1 MILQF
6 SPVVD
11 LLIYTTW
18 MVNYK
23 VMWVFTKRRFDV
35 VLHKFN
41 PHTGRIF
48 TCTLQFPRECQRS
61 YPLTCLTM
69 LSLRIITFF
78 VYSGVLSFHAVALS
92 RVLPSIIDD
101 CFCLVWP
108 WIDTGEL
115 SQLWFSLLILMVEL
129 PFMFVLTILLPFA
142 LLPVVILSVWKSSLV
157 FSVDSVISLID
168 SNESSTFGQNKS
180 IFCLFFFFN

>member
-69 LSLRIITFF
+69 LPLRIITFF
-78 VYSGVLSFHAVALS
+78 VNSGVLSFHAVALS
-92 RVLPSIIDD
+92 WVLPSIIDD
-101 CFCLVWP
+101 CFCLVWS
-108 WIDTGEL
+108 WIDTGKYHNFGFL
-115 SQLWFSLLILMVEL
+115 YSFW
-129 PFMFVLTILLPFA
+129 
-142 LLPVVILSVWKSSLV
+142 WSSCHL
-157 FSVDSVISLID
+157 
-168 SNESSTFGQNKS
+168 
-180 IFCLFFFFN
+180 CLFLQYYYHLRCYQLSFYQFENLH